1 MNLAR
6 VEYYFA
12 DLLSV
17 LESGRDANGETEEAL
32 RFIYGEVEEGE
43 TPPPPTLKLPPNLYF
58 IGTVNVDETTHSF
71 SPKVLDRAFSLEF
84 LDVDLEKYTSSI
96 KNPPIQWDRQK
107 SGKELLIHFTRNNQ
121 FARIEKED
129 IRNYLS
135 GHSEIEVSLQKLNR
149 RSPAL
154 LPCISDI
161 GSLMKSSCSSKMPKK
176 TIWKMHLTRQS

>member
-1 MNLAR
+1 M
-6 VEYYFA
+6 EYYFA

-17 LESGRDANGETEEAL
+17 LKSGRDENGETDEPL
-32 RFIYGEVEEGE
+32 RFVYGEVEEGE

-84 LDVDLEKYTSSI
+84 LDVDLEQYNAST
-96 KNPPIQWDRQK
+96 KNPLFQWDRQK

-121 FARIEKED
+121 FAKIEKED

-135 GHSEIEVSLQKLNR
+135 DHSEIEASLQQLNQK
-149 RSPAL
+149 SPA
-154 LPCISDI
+154 IYDAFRVSGI
-161 GSLMKSSCSSKMPKK
+161 
-176 TIWKMHLTRQS
+176 